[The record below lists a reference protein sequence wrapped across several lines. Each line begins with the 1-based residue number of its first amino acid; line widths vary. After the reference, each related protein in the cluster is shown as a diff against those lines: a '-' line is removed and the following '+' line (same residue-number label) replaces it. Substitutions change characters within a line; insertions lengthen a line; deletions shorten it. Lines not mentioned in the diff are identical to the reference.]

1 MDGLLRIEPCIVC
14 RGEQAHRSTA
24 SAFVYAAV
32 AARAAG
38 RREASHRVTVWIRN
52 FGGCSS
58 LNVPLLQRHS
68 IYIGYVFKEQAS
80 LKYYSIYSLSKGGIL
95 PSNSNNS
102 INCNEIYKGEIYSVY
117 LYYGEHSVVLDER
130 SKKLG
135 KIGVDSLP

>member
-68 IYIGYVFKEQAS
+68 IYTEYIFRTFKLSNTIRYISFSYRRVAS
-80 LKYYSIYSLSKGGIL
+80 Q
-95 PSNSNNS
+95 
-102 INCNEIYKGEIYSVY
+102 
-117 LYYGEHSVVLDER
+117 
-130 SKKLG
+130 
-135 KIGVDSLP
+135 